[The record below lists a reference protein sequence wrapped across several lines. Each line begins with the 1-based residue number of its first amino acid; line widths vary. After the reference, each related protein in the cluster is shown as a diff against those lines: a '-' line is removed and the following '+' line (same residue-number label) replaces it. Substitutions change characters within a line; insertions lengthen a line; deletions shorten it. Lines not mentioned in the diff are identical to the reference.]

1 MRLEVNLMN
10 YLLETLSKAA
20 TSDKKGLNKWFE
32 MIRWLS
38 RKTPSLFENSAL
50 LDPTEIIMPFFKE
63 VCKDLGPSFNF
74 ASDVNKD
81 KRLKRI
87 QIFAK
92 SPLIRKLHLLMKNG
106 NIQNYIPFPVHVIE
120 DLRTSFGYR
129 GKQIKFNGLIW
140 GTVDYIESIGTWA
153 SKCTAQERLLYL
165 FEVSKER
172 LEAQL
177 NFFKKAQPKWFG
189 EKEVLIVMSLA
200 IFKAVKNRLLMFEPL
215 NKVSYNEAVDEKET
229 YPILEELF
237 ETENKFFNTFNELVF
252 KSERLI
258 RENLRVKKASSL
270 IKKSEL
276 KNIFKHIKKAVG
288 MMTPFENKLKEMK
301 CKTNFRLNELVE
313 LLSSHDFVC
322 YARGL
327 GQLSVLY
334 RRLASKGILTKLV
347 ECASRIDTGK
357 INTDIV
363 KLWAQDPSS
372 ILIMP
377 TQRIAKWPLF
387 FKELLKKVEE
397 NPDHPLLDA
406 VTVGHSL
413 TRIAADHVNL
423 MILLVDHNEDL
434 TH

>member
-1 MRLEVNLMN
+1 MVNRSILEKINKYARTLDFVTNVIASLS
-10 YLLETLSKAA
+10 LEYDEIA
-20 TSDKKGLNKWFE
+20 
-32 MIRWLS
+32 II
-38 RKTPSLFENSAL
+38 NSEGKICL
-50 LDPTEIIMPFFKE
+50 
-63 VCKDLGPSFNF
+63 
-74 ASDVNKD
+74 D
-81 KRLKRI
+81 KR
-87 QIFAK
+87 
-92 SPLIRKLHLLMKNG
+92 PLIHLGINIVINNNGTIERGSSGLGGRFSLKKLTM
-106 NIQNYIPFPVHVIE
+106 
-120 DLRTSFGYR
+120 
-129 GKQIKFNGLIW
+129 
-140 GTVDYIESIGTWA
+140 
-153 SKCTAQERLLYL
+153 
-165 FEVSKER
+165 
-172 LEAQL
+172 
-177 NFFKKAQPKWFG
+177 
-189 EKEVLIVMSLA
+189 
-200 IFKAVKNRLLMFEPL
+200 
-215 NKVSYNEAVDEKET
+215 
-229 YPILEELF
+229 
-237 ETENKFFNTFNELVF
+237 
-252 KSERLI
+252 
-258 RENLRVKKASSL
+258 
-270 IKKSEL
+270 